1 MSDTEDVIEVFLQ
14 PGDWFAGDRSYRV
27 RTLLGSC
34 VSVVLWNAYLQVGAM
49 CHFLLATRPREMDGP
64 LDGRYGD
71 EALMLMMGELAMNFG
86 IAPADCVAKVFGGGN
101 MFPERANTAALDVGR
116 RNGERAQAL
125 LRDYGIP
132 VVSESLFGEGHRQII
147 FEIASGDVWVRQARP
162 VPVNLLQRQVM
173 A

>member
-1 MSDTEDVIEVFLQ
+1 MSEEDGVIEVFLQ
-14 PGDWFAGDRSYRV
+14 PGDWFVGDSAYRV

-49 CHFLLATRPREMDGP
+49 CHFLLATRPREMEGP

-71 EALMLMMGELAMNFG
+71 EALMLMMG
-86 IAPADCVAKVFGGGN
+86 GGN
-101 MFPERANTAALDVGR
+101 MFPERANSPVLDVGR
-116 RNGERAQAL
+116 RNGERAQTL
-125 LRDYGIP
+125 LREYGIP

-162 VPVNLLQRQVM
+162 VPVKLLQRQVM